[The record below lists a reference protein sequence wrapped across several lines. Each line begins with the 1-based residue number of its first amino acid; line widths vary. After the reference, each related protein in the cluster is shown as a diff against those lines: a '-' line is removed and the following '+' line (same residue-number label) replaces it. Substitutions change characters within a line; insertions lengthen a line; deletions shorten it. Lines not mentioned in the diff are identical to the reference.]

1 MNFRKKNIKMAT
13 NIKHTL
19 LDETVFDNML
29 LCKGITPDQIQRV
42 PDIDLDGD
50 TVVVSYP
57 KTG

>member
-1 MNFRKKNIKMAT
+1 MAA

-29 LCKGITPDQIQRV
+29 LCRGITPDQIQRV
-42 PDIDLDGD
+42 PKIDLDGD
-50 TVVVSYP
+50 TVVASYP